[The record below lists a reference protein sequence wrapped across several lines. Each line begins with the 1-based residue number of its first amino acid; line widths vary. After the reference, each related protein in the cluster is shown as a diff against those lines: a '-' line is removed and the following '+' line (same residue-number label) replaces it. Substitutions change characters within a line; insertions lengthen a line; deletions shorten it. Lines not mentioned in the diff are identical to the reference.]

1 MFRIFLRLVNL
12 LRVFLGRARCS
23 VCFFDSC
30 RFSRSVKVVF
40 GCFWLES
47 IV

>member
-1 MFRIFLRLVNL
+1 MRLVNL
-12 LRVFLGRARCS
+12 LRVFLGRSRCS
-23 VCFFDSC
+23 ICFLILFF